1 MSQVSGKTN
10 GCPLAESTNLSKENG
25 STKLLENGK
34 ALTKKHPF
42 PWFGLDIGGT
52 LTKLIYFEP
61 LSLMSNEEI
70 EEKASLKSIRKYL
83 TSNTAYG
90 TTGTRDEHLELKVY
104 KVYRPNLELKV
115 PCRGF

>member
-1 MSQVSGKTN
+1 MNQNHTN
-10 GCPLAESTNLSKENG
+10 GIQTSNCSVSNTNPSCNKAKKNG
-25 STKLLENGK
+25 
-34 ALTKKHPF
+34 LTMSKKHPF

-52 LTKLIYFEP
+52 LTKLVYFEP

-90 TTGTRDEHLELKVY
+90 TTGIRDQHLELKV
-104 KVYRPNLELKV
+104 
-115 PCRGF
+115 

>member
-1 MSQVSGKTN
+1 MNKTN
-10 GCPLAESTNLSKENG
+10 GIQSSNGNVKSNNTTSSALSKSKLNG
-25 STKLLENGK
+25 LSI
-34 ALTKKHPF
+34 TKKHPF

-52 LTKLIYFEP
+52 LTKLVYFEP

-90 TTGTRDEHLELKVY
+90 STGTRDEHLELKV
-104 KVYRPNLELKV
+104 N
-115 PCRGF
+115 